1 MLVRINVYKK
11 CFTGKLNGEDDCK
24 IVLKQSKD
32 HVLINVDA
40 ISSIEIFERDNEEY
54 ALIKMVDRTEYI
66 IKNYELSCL
75 LQSGKIKSV

>member
-1 MLVRINVYKK
+1 MLIRIDTYEKR
-11 CFTGKLNGEDDCK
+11 FTGRLNGEDNCEL
-24 IVLKQSKD
+24 VLVKSNN

-54 ALIKMVDRTEYI
+54 ALIKMVDSTKYI

-75 LQSGKIKSV
+75 LQSGKIKSA

>member
-1 MLVRINVYKK
+1 MLVKIDTYEK
-11 CFTGKLNGEDDCK
+11 CFTGRLNGEDDCK
-24 IVLKQSKD
+24 LVLKKNNNR
-32 HVLINVDA
+32 VLINVDA
-40 ISSIEIFERDNEEY
+40 ISSIKIFERDNEEY